1 MTWVRRDQIDPGNV
15 DKIIDAARHGYK
27 RRKVIPLPD
36 IDRLRL
42 RRDIDRALN
51 RYHTSAD
58 LSPKQPWRGR
68 SDHAVHVMHKID
80 DLIRLI
86 EGDGEASWWRG
97 QMAARDHK
105 GELLPLTV
113 IGALRDYR
121 DRLSRLQRNGL
132 EVQRATGSPLEW
144 LVGALAD
151 IFERHFQIK
160 PTAGRSSRNIDRNG
174 VERHYS
180 VGSPFTAFVI
190 AVCKEAGIPSISPP
204 TVADFLSRQRLRSK
218 RNSTQSP

>member
-1 MTWVRRDQIDPGNV
+1 MTWVLRDQIDPGNV

-27 RRKVIPLPD
+27 RRKMILPD

-51 RYHTSAD
+51 SYHTSAD
-58 LSPKQPWRGR
+58 LSPKQPWHRR
-68 SDHAVHVMHKID
+68 SEHAVHVMHKID
-80 DLIRLI
+80 DLIILI

-105 GELLPLTV
+105 GELLPLQV
-113 IGALRDYR
+113 IGELRDYR

-132 EVQRATGSPLEW
+132 EVQRDEGSRLEW
-144 LVGALAD
+144 FVGALAD

-160 PTAGRSSRNIDRNG
+160 PTAGRSSRNINPNG
-174 VERHYS
+174 VERHYP
-180 VGSPFTAFVI
+180 VGSPFAAFVI

>member
-1 MTWVRRDQIDPGNV
+1 MD
-15 DKIIDAARHGYK
+15 
-27 RRKVIPLPD
+27 
-36 IDRLRL
+36 
-42 RRDIDRALN
+42 
-51 RYHTSAD
+51 
-58 LSPKQPWRGR
+58 
-68 SDHAVHVMHKID
+68 KID
-80 DLIRLI
+80 DLIGLI
-86 EGDGEASWWRG
+86 EGNGEASWWRG

-132 EVQRATGSPLEW
+132 EVQRATGSRLEW

-160 PTAGRSSRNIDRNG
+160 PKAGRSSRNINRNG
-174 VERHYS
+174 VVRHYPL
-180 VGSPFTAFVI
+180 GSPFTAFVI
-190 AVCKEAGIPSISPP
+190 AVCKEAGISSISPP

>member
-1 MTWVRRDQIDPGNV
+1 VTWVRRGQIDPGNV

-27 RRKVIPLPD
+27 RRTVILPA

-51 RYHTSAD
+51 LYRTSAD
-58 LSPKQPWRGR
+58 LSPKQPWRRR
-68 SDHAVHVMHKID
+68 SDHAVQVMDKID
-80 DLIRLI
+80 DLIRVI
-86 EGDGEASWWRG
+86 EGNGEASWWRG
-97 QMAARDHK
+97 QMAARDHNGK
-105 GELLPLTV
+105 LLPLTV
-113 IGALRDYR
+113 IGALRDYL

-132 EVQRATGSPLEW
+132 KVQRDTGSRLEW
-144 LVGALAD
+144 LVGALTD

-160 PTAGRSSRNIDRNG
+160 PKAGRSSRNINRNG
-174 VERHYS
+174 VVRHYP

-190 AVCKEAGIPSISPP
+190 AVCKEASISSINPP

>member
-1 MTWVRRDQIDPGNV
+1 MTWVRRGQIDPGNV

-27 RRKVIPLPD
+27 RRKVILPD
-36 IDRLRL
+36 IDRLSL

-51 RYHTSAD
+51 RYRTSAD

-68 SDHAVHVMHKID
+68 SDHALLVTHKID

-144 LVGALAD
+144 FVGALAD

-160 PTAGRSSRNIDRNG
+160 PKAGRSSRNIDRNG

-190 AVCKEAGIPSISPP
+190 AVCKEAGIRASASD
-204 TVADFLSRQRLRSK
+204 TTR
-218 RNSTQSP
+218 